1 MATALASI
9 RPINCHVHSRSMG
22 SRYGKLAF
30 YSWTLAAVAGIW
42 VLRELT
48 SSELPPLWALA
59 LCVLASLFVFHF
71 GVRAPRVGL
80 ISMERVPQMGL
91 LLALSPAAAATICAI
106 GSPAVAAAE
115 SQV

>member
-1 MATALASI
+1 MA
-9 RPINCHVHSRSMG
+9 

-30 YSWTLAAVAGIW
+30 YSGTLAAVAGIW
-42 VLRELT
+42 VVRELR

-59 LCVLASLFVFHF
+59 LCVSASLFVFHF
-71 GVRAPRVGL
+71 GVRAPHVGL

-91 LLALSPAAAATICAI
+91 LLAFSPRRSCNDLRHRLAAM
-106 GSPAVAAAE
+106 AAAE

>member
-1 MATALASI
+1 MA
-9 RPINCHVHSRSMG
+9 

-42 VLRELT
+42 VVRELRST
-48 SSELPPLWALA
+48 ELPPLWALA

-91 LLALSPAAAATICAI
+91 LLTLSPAAAATICAI
-106 GSPAVAAAE
+106 GSLLWPLLSRRYNQGSLTVGVLRGVHNAG
-115 SQV
+115 